1 MVESLDRQLFLFLNS
16 LNSPF
21 FDHVMHAISGKLIW
35 APLYLAI
42 LIYLGITYKRRFI
55 IILFFIILAVALAD
69 QISVHLFKNMFQR
82 LRPCHEPS
90 LEGMVHLYRGECGG
104 LYSFVSSH
112 ATNSFNV
119 ALLSLLFIKRRWY
132 TVSIILWATIIGY
145 SRVYLGVHYPGDV
158 ICGSV
163 LGALVGWSIYRLYDL
178 TDKKIL
184 LTKEYFNTTSDTPH
198 PDSYRDPLKG
208 LQSSSTHPPNPPEG
222 GIIRR

>member
-1 MVESLDRQLFLFLNS
+1 MVETLDKNLFLFLNS

-42 LIYLGITYKRRFI
+42 LIYLGITYKRKFI
-55 IILFFIILAVALAD
+55 IIIIFIALAVALAD
-69 QISVHLFKNMFQR
+69 QISVHLFKNVVQR

-119 ALLSLLFIKRRWY
+119 ALLSLLFIKKRWY
-132 TVSIILWATIIGY
+132 TISIILWAAIIGY

-158 ICGSV
+158 LCGSL

-178 TDKKIL
+178 TDKRIL
-184 LTKEYFNTTSDTPH
+184 QTKKYFITPSNRPTTP
-198 PDSYRDPLKG
+198 RKG
-208 LQSSSTHPPNPPEG
+208 DEKFHRINPPTRGAG
-222 GIIRR
+222 GVPTR